1 MVRETVLDTLSFSCV
16 GPGCPGGG
24 GTTLPVTDDVTYYFV
39 DDAPGQT
46 YGGGNVFVF
55 QNIAV
60 ADAPS
65 PALAVALIARW
76 TGTGGGID
84 GFAKD
89 PDGKEAARQ
98 WLAAGGRVNYIL
110 PNAGVMATVAVYD

>member
-1 MVRETVLDTLSFSCV
+1 MLDTLSFSCV

-24 GTTLPVTDDVTYYFV
+24 GTTPFPTVTDDVTYYFV

-55 QNIAV
+55 QELV
-60 ADAPS
+60 TPDAS
-65 PALAVALIARW
+65 TPALAVALIARW

-110 PNAGVMATVAVYD
+110 PNAGVMATAAVYD